1 MADLRT
7 RQKVQSC
14 LECISWKNCLFSTPD
29 NLRINQLEKAVIR
42 TTYHKEDILFIEGE
56 KVQGIYFLCSGLVR
70 LSIYSSERQSV
81 TVAVAKPG
89 DVLGL
94 KALLSGKPHN
104 LTAEVA
110 EPSQLCLIRKDD
122 FLDFLGRNAD
132 ISLWISQKL
141 ANRLY
146 DSYLKMRELTK
157 DSHTRL
163 VDLFLSLSRSQSKPS
178 EKNISYEINMS
189 QEELAE
195 EIGTSRR
202 NLNRVLKDLKEKKI
216 IDCHRRSIKVI
227 DRCAL
232 ERLLPTE
239 NLF

>member
-1 MADLRT
+1 MADVRIK
-7 RQKVQSC
+7 QKVQSC
-14 LECISWKNCLFSTPD
+14 LECISRKNCLFYSPD
-29 NLRINQLEKAVIR
+29 NLEINQLEKAIIR
-42 TTYHKEDILFIEGE
+42 TTYHKGDILFIEGE
-56 KVQGIYFLCSGLVR
+56 KVQGIYFVCSGLVK
-70 LSIYSSERQSV
+70 LSIYSSERQAV
-81 TVAVAKPG
+81 TVAVAIPG

-110 EPSQLCLIRKDD
+110 GAGQLCLIRKDD
-122 FLDFLGRNAD
+122 FLDFLGRNPD
-132 ISLWISQKL
+132 VCLRLSQKL
-141 ANRLY
+141 ANSLY
-146 DSYLKMRELTK
+146 DSYLRMRELTK

-163 VDLFLSLSRSQSKPS
+163 VDLLLRLSRTQTKPS
-178 EKNISYEINMS
+178 DKGTTLKINIS

-216 IDCHRRSIKVI
+216 IECHRRSIKVI
-227 DRCAL
+227 NRVAL
-232 ERLLPTE
+232 EKLLPTE

>member
-1 MADLRT
+1 MADLRI

-14 LECISWKNCLFSTPD
+14 LECISRKNCLFSTAD
-29 NLRINQLEKAVIR
+29 NLRINQLEKAIIR
-42 TTYHKEDILFIEGE
+42 TTYHKGDILFIEGE
-56 KVQGIYFLCSGLVR
+56 KVQGIYFVCSGLVK
-70 LSIYSSERQSV
+70 LSIYSSERRSV
-81 TVAVAKPG
+81 TVAVANPG

-122 FLDFLGRNAD
+122 FLDFLGRNGD
-132 ISLWISQKL
+132 VSFRLSQKL
-141 ANRLY
+141 AIYLY
-146 DSYLKMRELTK
+146 DAHLRMRELTK
-157 DSHTRL
+157 HSHTRL
-163 VDLFLSLSRSQSKPS
+163 VDLLLRLSRSQSKPS
-178 EKNISYEINMS
+178 DKGITLKINIS

-202 NLNRVLKDLKEKKI
+202 NLNRALKDLKEKRI
-216 IDCHRRSIKVI
+216 IECHRRSIKVI
-227 DRCAL
+227 DRVAL